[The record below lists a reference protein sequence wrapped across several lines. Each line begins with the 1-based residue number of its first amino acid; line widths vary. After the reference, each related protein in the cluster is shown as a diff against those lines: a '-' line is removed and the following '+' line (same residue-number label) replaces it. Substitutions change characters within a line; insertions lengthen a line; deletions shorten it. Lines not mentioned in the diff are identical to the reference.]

1 MCSPARGVDDERL
14 RFVSVAFLLAQ
25 DPTSAFRPR
34 AQRMR
39 LSCPHARRHTSIMM
53 RVVIFVSLF
62 VAAVLAAPLVM
73 EEQAQTPRLLS
84 ETNFFQDIL
93 SGAIDWVVGQVSNIL
108 AAVLPNLPPFL
119 ANLLVSLLQTV
130 GLAFLLPV

>member
-1 MCSPARGVDDERL
+1 
-14 RFVSVAFLLAQ
+14 
-25 DPTSAFRPR
+25 
-34 AQRMR
+34 
-39 LSCPHARRHTSIMM
+39 MM

-93 SGAIDWVVGQVSNIL
+93 SGAIDWVVGQVSTFL
-108 AAVLPNLPPFL
+108 AAVLANLPPVF
-119 ANLLVSLLQTV
+119 ANPLISLLTTV
-130 GLAFLLPV
+130 GLGFLLPS